1 MLWLLAAVGTAFCF
15 GINNTIFKWG
25 TTKNVSK
32 VMTQLFFY
40 LIAFVIMLMFA
51 IARHELNFSIPAII
65 FGLFIGIFNANGNI
79 QMTKAFEKGPAS
91 ITSTLIASNSI
102 VVVLATALFFPESIP
117 GLHWLGIGL
126 MLAAAVV
133 IQYQSNTRMTIE
145 YKPWLLSCIF
155 AFLSIGLVGV
165 IMKIATYQQVDFTNL
180 LVSMYGGGFLY
191 LCILARK
198 EWKSTKNFQM
208 EFKLGSIVGVLSVIG
223 YSCYLFA
230 LKTGFSS
237 VVFPIIS
244 LNCVIVMLMGLIVFK
259 ERLKMYQFLGIIIAL
274 FGLVLS
280 KI

>member
-1 MLWLLAAVGTAFCF
+1 MLWLLAAVGTAICF
-15 GINNTIFKWG
+15 GINNTLFKWG
-25 TTKNVSK
+25 TTKGVSK

-40 LIAFVIMLMFA
+40 LIAFLIMLLFSFV
-51 IARHELNFSIPAII
+51 RHDLNFSIPSIVL
-65 FGLFIGIFNANGNI
+65 GVLIGIFNTNGNI

-117 GLHWLGIGL
+117 MVHWLGIGL
-126 MLAAAVV
+126 MLVAAVV
-133 IQYQSNTRMTIE
+133 IQYQSNTRMSFE
-145 YKPWLLSCIF
+145 YKPWLLRCTF

-165 IMKIATYQQVDFTNL
+165 FMKMATYQQIDFINL

-191 LCILARK
+191 LCVLARK
-198 EWKSTKNFQM
+198 EWKNTRNFQT
-208 EFKLGSIVGVLSVIG
+208 EFKIGSVVSVLSVIG

-230 LKTGFSS
+230 LETGFSS
-237 VVFPIIS
+237 IVFPIIS

-259 ERLKMYQFLGIIIAL
+259 ERLKMYQFVGIIVAL